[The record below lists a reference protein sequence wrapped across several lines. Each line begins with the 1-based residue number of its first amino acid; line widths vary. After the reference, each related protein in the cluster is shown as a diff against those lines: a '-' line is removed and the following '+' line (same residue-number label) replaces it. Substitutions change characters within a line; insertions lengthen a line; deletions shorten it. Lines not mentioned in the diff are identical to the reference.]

1 MYLNELRS
9 GTTEPGL
16 KFNVGHPET
25 LLKSSD
31 LVVFICEMGILHPP
45 VWSCPEDELGKNG
58 TRKERGADLGSTALH
73 S

>member
-1 MYLNELRS
+1 MYLNGLHS

-31 LVVFICEMGILHPP
+31 FIVFICEMGILHPP
-45 VWSCPEDELGKNG
+45 V
-58 TRKERGADLGSTALH
+58 
-73 S
+73 